1 MRSKMMVTLI
11 SAIGFLAFGSGS
23 FAQGPPSPPSQPAPT
38 QGAQP
43 APNPGGPI
51 QRPMGQTTPRGGM
64 MGPGT
69 SQMMGPM
76 SQVQGAAGQL
86 GAISRLMSVADDTRV
101 RTALGITDQQADSLR
116 KIIVD
121 TETFTIKTGAGI
133 AVDSIELRE
142 LLRADKPDRVAVKS
156 KGDEISKATTDMINH
171 YLDAILAAKA
181 LLTPEQQKMLR
192 AYAETGALPP
202 PPRP

>member
-1 MRSKMMVTLI
+1 MRFKMMVTLI
-11 SAIGFLAFGSGS
+11 SAMSFLAFGSVS
-23 FAQGPPSPPSQPAPT
+23 YAQGPPSPPPQPAPM

-43 APNPGGPI
+43 APNPGGPN
-51 QRPMGQTTPRGGM
+51 QRPMGQPTPRGGM
-64 MGPGT
+64 MGPGMPQT
-69 SQMMGPM
+69 MGPM
-76 SQVQGAAGQL
+76 GQGTAGQL

-101 RTALGITDQQADSLR
+101 RTALGLTDQQADSLR

-121 TETFTIKTGAGI
+121 TETFTIKTAAGM

-142 LLRADKPDRVAVKS
+142 LLRADRPDRVAVKS
-156 KGDEISKATTDMINH
+156 KGDEISKSTTDMINH

-181 LLTPEQQKMLR
+181 LLSPEQQKLLQ